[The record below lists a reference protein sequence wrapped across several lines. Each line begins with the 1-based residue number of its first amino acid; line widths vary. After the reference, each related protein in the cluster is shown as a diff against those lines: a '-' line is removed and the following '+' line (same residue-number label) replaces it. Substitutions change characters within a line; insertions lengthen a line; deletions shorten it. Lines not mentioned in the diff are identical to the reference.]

1 MATDPMAHPGRIS
14 LARSAV
20 FRAARLLA
28 FGLLGWVSLSLAGD
42 PSLKAVSLIAV
53 LGVAAT
59 VSVTW
64 YLSRARAERRRRAA
78 WDRYAEQEPAK
89 PTNPRRDPHGRPRL
103 PIR

>member
-1 MATDPMAHPGRIS
+1 MATNPMTHPRRTS

-28 FGLLGWVSLSLAGD
+28 FGLLGWVSFSSADD

-53 LGVAAT
+53 LGVATT

-64 YLSRARAERRRRAA
+64 YLSRARAERRWRTAVAGPSSEAA
-78 WDRYAEQEPAK
+78 S
-89 PTNPRRDPHGRPRL
+89 PRSTAGGDSGP
-103 PIR
+103 